1 MSSKSDSIR
10 IVNDHVRTTFTGGLI
25 VLTRSIAE
33 LDEPLRAQIL
43 AAVRTF
49 NQFGPANDYDP
60 YQEHDMAFFNVAGDR
75 YFFKLDYFDV
85 HARFHSPDPTDAS
98 CTCRVLTIGHHSDY

>member
-10 IVNDHVRTTFTGGLI
+10 ILNDHVRTTFTGGLI

-33 LDEPLRAQIL
+33 LDEQLRAQIL

-49 NQFGPANDYDP
+49 NQFGPANDP
-60 YQEHDMAFFNVAGDR
+60 YQEHDMAFFEVAGDR

-85 HARFHSPDPTDAS
+85 HARFHSPDPADAS